1 MEEFFLLFARDKNGM
16 LYDTYNARLTS
27 DIELYCTQCRN
38 RIGYNK
44 NPAID
49 NFKQQNFFKHAAIDG
64 KHISLCEDRYLDEAI
79 KDIIH
84 SILSSEVS
92 IYVSPIFTPGLIL
105 APDKIFAPFKAMI
118 SRDDLL
124 GSQRVDFRW
133 TSSKG
138 KCMGLVFIDH
148 SEVIENKVYD
158 LSDSKA
164 FIAEIN
170 LAILKSKLRSK
181 LKSNDGLE
189 FGLINTIKRILI
201 NKNIFSRWVSWE
213 GKQANLRI
221 SPAFFRTI
229 TPYGYDCY
237 LNIISLEGFFYY
249 ENEGVERNI
258 KYILKMT
265 GRELDYQIKEIIY
278 QFSLV
283 RESFADTFY
292 VAIYEKESVLLDYV
306 QNSVPVNDNTFS
318 QIKAACL
325 RLIHIYESAM
335 RGLSIIN

>member
-1 MEEFFLLFARDKNGM
+1 
-16 LYDTYNARLTS
+16 
-27 DIELYCTQCRN
+27 
-38 RIGYNK
+38 
-44 NPAID
+44 
-49 NFKQQNFFKHAAIDG
+49 
-64 KHISLCEDRYLDEAI
+64 
-79 KDIIH
+79 
-84 SILSSEVS
+84 
-92 IYVSPIFTPGLIL
+92 
-105 APDKIFAPFKAMI
+105 MI

-124 GSQRVDFRW
+124 GSQLVDFRW

-148 SEVIENKVYD
+148 SEVIENIVYD
-158 LSDSKA
+158 VSDSKA

-237 LNIISLEGFFYY
+237 LNIISLEGF
-249 ENEGVERNI
+249 
-258 KYILKMT
+258 L
-265 GRELDYQIKEIIY
+265 
-278 QFSLV
+278 
-283 RESFADTFY
+283 
-292 VAIYEKESVLLDYV
+292 
-306 QNSVPVNDNTFS
+306 
-318 QIKAACL
+318 
-325 RLIHIYESAM
+325 
-335 RGLSIIN
+335 

>member
-1 MEEFFLLFARDKNGM
+1 MYKR
-16 LYDTYNARLTS
+16 
-27 DIELYCTQCRN
+27 Q
-38 RIGYNK
+38 
-44 NPAID
+44 
-49 NFKQQNFFKHAAIDG
+49 
-64 KHISLCEDRYLDEAI
+64 
-79 KDIIH
+79 
-84 SILSSEVS
+84 
-92 IYVSPIFTPGLIL
+92 
-105 APDKIFAPFKAMI
+105 
-118 SRDDLL
+118 
-124 GSQRVDFRW
+124 
-133 TSSKG
+133 
-138 KCMGLVFIDH
+138 
-148 SEVIENKVYD
+148 VYD
-158 LSDSKA
+158 VSDSKA

-189 FGLINTIKRILI
+189 FGLINAIKRILI

-213 GKQANLRI
+213 RKQANLRI

-237 LNIISLEGFFYY
+237 LNIISLEGFFYN
-249 ENEGVERNI
+249 ENEGIERNT

-265 GRELDYQIKEIIY
+265 GRELNYQIKEMIY

-325 RLIHIYESAM
+325 RLIRIYESAM
-335 RGLSIIN
+335 RGISIIN